1 MIFKKGCAVNKS
13 FQTLFFILLIPFL
26 CPLWGASIQ
35 KATYEVSFGVLE
47 RIGIAET
54 SFEIRDDQSYFI
66 RVEAKTE
73 GIAKIL
79 TNNRIEVYESYGMVQ
94 DGKLIPKKYVKIRQ
108 TDAKKGIKIYTFD
121 HLNKK
126 IVLENIHSDD
136 WKEKPVDYYASEDIL
151 TLFFNLKHYPRK
163 PEYQSFYALGGDKKE
178 GKIDVVFADENAST
192 MMSEALQTKS
202 GEFMKVIV
210 NQPIFSS
217 ERGELYLNLNEDGFC
232 EKALLKDVLFFGDIV
247 GKRIR

>member
-1 MIFKKGCAVNKS
+1 MNTFL
-13 FQTLFFILLIPFL
+13 QTLFFILFIGFFF
-26 CPLWGASIQ
+26 PLWAAHIQ

-47 RIGIAET
+47 RIGLAEAL
-54 SFEIRDDQSYFI
+54 FEIRDDQSYSI
-66 RVEAKTE
+66 RIEAKTE

-79 TNNRIEVYESYGMVQ
+79 TNNRIEVYESHGMIQ

-163 PEYQSFYALGGDKKE
+163 PEYQSLYALGGDKKE
-178 GKIDVVFADENAST
+178 GKIDVVFADKNDSL
-192 MMSEALQTKS
+192 MMSEALQSKS

-217 ERGELYLNLNEDGFC
+217 ERGELYLNLSEDGLC

-247 GKRIR
+247 GRRIR